1 MRAMVRAKH
10 LLFFLILGTIT
21 GCGVETV
28 VNGLSERE
36 ANRITELFAD
46 NQIASTK
53 GVTDTG
59 REIFYNISVPPKNKL
74 DAIKLLNLHELPRR
88 KDRGYSEVFSE
99 TGLIPTSAEEKA
111 KKMAALEGE
120 IERQLKLI
128 DGILD
133 TQVQIVIPEESALR
147 TAEDQISPTTASV
160 TLRYLPGAAGA
171 KPITEQ
177 QVQTLVSAGVENLTA
192 DRVFPLLTP
201 VRSIGELSIPDT
213 PAPAGGS
220 WLTRVSAKTV
230 NVLSIVILAVILGLS
245 LLLLSGHL
253 RLRNAQA
260 RLLRLQNE
268 IAKAQRRAQS
278 EENLP
283 PGAG

>member
-10 LLFFLILGTIT
+10 LLIFLLLGTII

-36 ANRITELFAD
+36 ANRIIELFDD

-59 REIFYNISVPPKNKL
+59 REIFYNISVPPKSRI

-133 TQVQIVIPEESALR
+133 TQVQIVIPAESALR

-160 TLRYLPGAAGA
+160 TLRYLPGAGGA

-177 QVQTLVSAGVENLTA
+177 MVQTLVSAGVENLTA

-201 VRSIGELSIPDT
+201 VRSIGELTVPET

-220 WLTRVSAKTV
+220 WLTRVPAKTV
-230 NVLSIVILAVILGLS
+230 NVLTIVILAIILGLS

-253 RLRNAQA
+253 RLRSAQT

-278 EENLP
+278 EEGLP